1 MNLEVGYDL
10 NTLLGSV
17 ALNYKLVLGE
27 DADGDTPIYWGS
39 VASGRAYYYWVDS
52 DGVRS
57 VHTGTYYFDTGRAQ
71 SYSIFSSPDFTVYGV
86 KNSNT
91 SGVITLSSW
100 DANSVTLNG
109 GVWDYKCSLDNGDSY
124 TQQHSNITI
133 AYSRYDYPVY
143 YQNPSSGTKFN
154 SIIAKDYDGSLISYT
169 NSSSLHHAFPNAPYI
184 PVSGNK
190 TYNDIRN
197 YIVNQYNIQNPEETI
212 TTDELPD
219 IDGNLPTEETTIET
233 DAVEPSYDIQ
243 PFSIDYDEILG
254 EKELESILKETQY
267 ILDTT
272 PVENIDFSFPE
283 TLPEVSA
290 PDANIV
296 STVGKVFEMHKNIVP
311 PELVTIWGGLAVFA
325 VLFWWITK

>member
-1 MNLEVGYDL
+1 LNLEVGYDL

-39 VASGRAYYYWVDS
+39 VASGRAYYYWVDA

-57 VHTGTYYFDTGRAQ
+57 MHSGTYYFDTGRAQ

-86 KNSNT
+86 KNDNT
-91 SGVITLSSW
+91 SGVISLSSYS
-100 DANSVTLNG
+100 NGINLYG

-124 TQQHSNITI
+124 AQQYGSVSI
-133 AYSRYDYPVY
+133 AYSRYDYPIY
-143 YQNPSSGTKFN
+143 YQNPSSGTQFN
-154 SIIAKDYDGSLISYT
+154 SMFAKDNGGSEISYT
-169 NSSSLHHAFPNAPYI
+169 NLATLHRDFPNVPYI

-197 YIVNQYNIQNPEETI
+197 YIVNQYNNQNPEETI
-212 TTDELPD
+212 TTDDLPD
-219 IDGNLPTEETTIET
+219 IDGNLPTEESTTET
-233 DAVEPSYDIQ
+233 DAVEPSYNIQ

-254 EKELESILKETQY
+254 EKEMESIIAETRY
-267 ILDTT
+267 ILDTA
-272 PVENIDFSFPE
+272 PLESIDFSFPE
-283 TLPEVSA
+283 TLPEASV
-290 PDANIV
+290 PDSNIV
-296 STVGKVFEMHKNIVP
+296 STVDKIFEMHKGIVP